1 MEIVF
6 LGTSAMIPTK
16 ERNHS
21 ALLIK
26 YNGESI
32 LVDCG
37 EGTQRQFKFAE
48 ETATKVTKILISHWH
63 GDHVLGLPGLLQ
75 TLSAS
80 EYATKE
86 KPLEIYGPKGTKK
99 HIDLLLQAFPF
110 DNKLKMMV
118 KEVSTGIFVSTEEY
132 EIETHA
138 LDHSVSSLGFVF
150 REKDKR
156 RIDVT
161 KIKKM
166 GIPDGPLLGKLQQ
179 NQTILWKNK
188 KVHPKDTTYVVPG
201 KKIGIITDTGQCKAC
216 LEIAEEADC
225 LICEATYM
233 EKEAAKAEQYKHLT
247 IKQAALIAHTA
258 NVKKLILTHFSQRY
272 KDLSEQ
278 TEEAK
283 SVFPTAVLAYDGMKI
298 VL

>member
-1 MEIVF
+1 MELVF

-26 YNGESI
+26 YNGEGI

-37 EGTQRQFKFAE
+37 EGTQRQFKIAE
-48 ETATKVTKILISHWH
+48 ETATKVKKILISHWH

-80 EYATKE
+80 EYASKE
-86 KPLEIYGPKGTKK
+86 KTLEIYGPKGAKK
-99 HIDLLLQAFPF
+99 QLELMLEAFPF
-110 DNKLKMMV
+110 DNKLKMII
-118 KEVSTGIFVSTEEY
+118 KEVSDGIFVSTEDY
-132 EIETHA
+132 EIEA
-138 LDHSVSSLGFVF
+138 YPLDHSLPTIGFVF

-156 RIDVT
+156 RIDQAKV
-161 KIKKM
+161 KKL

-179 NQTILWKNK
+179 NKAIVWKDK
-188 KVHPKDTTYVVPG
+188 KVQPKDATYIIQG
-201 KKIGIITDTGQCKAC
+201 KKIGIIADTGQCKAC
-216 LEIAEEADC
+216 LDIAEEADC

-233 EKEAAKAEQYKHLT
+233 EKEAEKAEQYKHLT
-247 IKQAALIAHTA
+247 IKQAALIAHTS
-258 NVKKLILTHFSQRY
+258 NVSKLILTHFSQRY

-278 TEEAK
+278 EEEAK
-283 SVFPTAVLAYDGMKI
+283 SVFPTVTLAYDGMKVTI
-298 VL
+298 